1 MPGTILLDDLRDSIQ
16 DQLHQHVQSLLG
28 QAQQVGQQVVQ
39 PVQAA
44 AGLAQ
49 APPQIQVPSPDQVQS
64 ALLQHVDNLTQGA
77 QGVQQNALQVLGQGQ
92 QAAGGALT
100 ELGAQRDQ
108 VQSALL
114 DHVNTL
120 TGGAQSGLQSLAQPT
135 ITNVAGDQ
143 QSSISPTLGGP
154 DQTASGL
161 GPIDASSPSAFA
173 KSIAPYAQYA
183 AQKLGIDPTW
193 VAAMAGSESNY
204 GKAQGNE
211 LFGVKALPG
220 QAGTT
225 MMTHEGEGG
234 GVNMNQTF
242 AAYDSPLDA
251 VNAWVD
257 LIQKHYPGAV
267 NAPDLPTFIRGLKQ
281 GGYFTAGEGEYLNI
295 VKGIGDR
302 IGGDV
307 QAGLQAAG
315 LAGRAPTGQVSTAQ
329 ARAKDLGYTD
339 VSQFGDSQL
348 TSAEAYAAC
357 GPAAAV
363 RFAERFGRNPTLREA
378 TDLARDVGWTSQGG
392 MAGIA
397 SEQKLMSN
405 LGIDT
410 KIIGRDWS
418 AYARE
423 AATGNPVTISTPG
436 HYFYADGYNAESGAF
451 HVGRSG
457 LDLKGGS
464 EWMTPAQMENLMGT
478 AQGALFS
485 NNPNVPA
492 KGSVTASD
500 EPINLGGRPQARA
513 PLVMGGM
520 QDASG
525 NAVADQ
531 GPTPIQTA
539 QDVLGGAAERVG
551 QVASDLGTAAQGVLG
566 AAQDI
571 NRIQPGT
578 EAVRAITPVLGGA
591 AQQVGQTAQDINR
604 LQPGRAAVQAATPVL
619 GGVAS
624 DIGAGARGV
633 VTDLGGALSNAYG
646 LNRTPQERQAA
657 DEQYQRDVQAAA
669 EAMNRRGNEPI
680 TVGDVASN
688 AWNQIIGANPP
699 MGISL
704 QQYQDAQNVKNQWLE
719 QNNPARDVLVL
730 GGLTTSIAQQLTDP
744 LMIATFGPSMG
755 LGRAAGAATAERVG
769 GVLTGRLAP
778 RAVEFAST
786 VADKLASGA
795 IIGGVQNALLEAEKP
810 DATPESVFTAL
821 WQGAGFGAAADVGSA
836 AAAPVVR
843 RIGQTLIDRAAE
855 LRPRIA
861 EFVGSEAGGVRLP
874 ARDVLHGQAVPRPG
888 YEPGTPEHTTET
900 FLQDQARQQGT
911 PTPTISGDQI
921 RSLPGM
927 AGGYSNG
934 LQEVRDAVQAG
945 LPAAR
950 WYQQIVRQIRL
961 DTGQDINPR
970 EAAVLMGAFG
980 GNAGVTPN
988 YHAMLSVF
996 DAMRQAKP
1004 DLAGLENMT
1013 PEQVMG
1019 TQAFK
1024 DVAALVHADKAYA
1037 DDDMLARVMRG
1048 YRTGEIPVPS
1058 GAKLSSYTQ
1067 DFLHALNEQYSPYS
1081 TQDVWQGRLFGARPD
1096 IQGGK
1101 PLPNVSGSDAAYR
1114 SMHALTN
1121 WVAREMNLPPDQAQA
1136 AAWTVFRTLYTDPTI
1151 GPELANARISLGD
1164 AIKQGQQSGLLNPQ
1178 AMAGGGLAEVTL
1190 PRGLGA
1196 WSEKLNDVKDRIK
1209 QNGSYNA
1216 PPPESA
1222 TAVDRMALYH
1232 PSIQSAAQQRAVLD
1246 PSGFQY
1252 GTIAGP
1258 KVGVARP
1265 VGTEPAA
1272 ALRDLAL
1279 GDQPVIRVPG
1289 ELQVDPSTGKVPW
1302 LALEHDVQQTAGHAY
1317 VTVAGVGDDAAHLI
1331 GQRLGADRFNHADPT
1346 AKSAGGIAV
1355 DLGSRA
1361 DQARLSDALRAQ
1373 GLPVL
1378 RETAGM
1384 GLRVPLME
1392 GKAVA
1397 LVRQV
1402 QQILNAEGI
1411 SGTLTDYRGA
1421 THAVESGGTGARGA
1435 GRAGSQAGAAGPL
1448 GVQAGDG
1455 VRRQQ
1460 LAQAV
1465 FRDAAPAA
1473 EAGAAAATGG
1483 GLRGARQRGESTLG
1497 LHLNVGGAAAPP
1509 ATPVER
1515 YHYTPN
1521 GDFAQFRTGER
1532 GVVYLAESPM
1542 QALAG
1547 AQAGYRENV
1556 RRAAGI
1562 PTALRE
1568 ESGRLLRVNVA
1579 DDLRV
1584 FQDGWPS
1591 QMTAAE
1597 HDAAL
1602 DRFDT
1607 AKQGQPV
1614 EVQQALDRLRGLST
1628 GRAGNIEG
1636 DSIRYDAPPA
1646 VLSHVEAERP
1656 AMQRALRVL
1665 GYDAVKVGD
1674 EAGTSLA
1681 VLDPS
1686 KLNVTGRAPAQ
1697 ATPAFGLNLGGA
1709 VAGGVAGNVATPEN
1723 ATPEERLRNI
1733 ALGAG
1738 AGLAAGRLVP
1748 RALEGGF
1755 RAPRVADVAELARSE
1770 RGEVPI
1776 VPGEQLPPER
1786 PGPVGRE
1793 TAGAPP
1799 QSLSEVHTNP
1809 HLLREAAAGETPMTD
1824 EELAAHY
1831 DQLDQRYQQN
1841 QDRLASIDEQL
1852 RNPNARPER
1861 PPWAGGWTNDE
1872 LAQVASSH
1880 GTSPYEPLWW
1890 EKVGLN
1896 TGSDEVKRLAEGGF
1910 RTPNAGREPTSTELR
1925 AERNT
1930 LAAEQ
1935 RDIQAA
1941 ADQLG
1946 NAPPGQRFTTR
1957 TQTPA
1962 DLPFAG
1968 GEEEA
1973 PHGPYATEQ
1982 ASSGP
1987 GSLAE
1992 DIVTQ
1997 NGRKSYADP
2006 LSGDGLREAPGEV
2019 VGTRGGV
2026 TGRGISDVEAARV
2039 GEPSTETVARMPNL
2053 DAMLKGDMPEVRAQ
2067 IQRAAEDNPELFD
2080 AYRQGRISHDSLV
2093 TDLAT
2098 KVGMTREQWLKTPVG
2113 KGFSTEE
2120 MVALQAAAIDAQARS
2135 EQMAKDIAARGG
2147 VDALSPEQ
2155 VAYGLNELVNNTR
2168 LLAVARGGRTTAG
2181 RTLNALK
2188 IRLDATLA
2196 RGITASNDRIA
2207 ATRLASQARAAVK
2220 RASQQLEQAKQ
2231 LDTEKQ
2237 AVVTRARTSGAPKNI
2252 IDQIAEAYDQLDRYQ
2267 AMSLHEKADDYNA
2280 LKAQREAAA
2289 AKRKAAVREPPQEL
2303 LSALQAELKAERDNF
2318 AKRKDTWETM
2328 AFWDSKANENAVA
2341 KRNAFRGGL
2350 YIEQYRKAADLAAK
2364 SAEAD
2369 AKRAWNLESKR
2380 QSLQTQKATTLLEA
2394 VGGAK
2399 PSREL
2404 LAAYVEAVNSNDP
2417 LAAGKFVKGLMTPG
2431 WWARAQT
2438 LRIAGLLSS
2447 TITHMA
2453 NMVGNVTQVPLE
2465 VATHATVVPIDWA
2478 RARATGGRRVAYMA
2492 ELGPMLEAYGPGFL
2506 AEMPDAVKILQT
2518 GITPADA
2525 VKLENIRPGF
2535 ASGSGKVDAALEGPL
2550 RALQAEDQLFRG
2562 GAFAM
2567 QAARVA
2573 TRYAYREG
2581 FRGEQLAGR
2590 RANIVK
2596 NLEDYPDLYKEAHD
2610 AMLRMVFQEHRDWIP
2625 SPRGAARGV
2634 ISQPLPFIKTPA
2646 NITAQGM
2653 GLSPFGVAGSIEAVR
2668 ARGALEA
2675 TGKATT
2681 AQLDRATLLAEQR
2694 IARTAIGTAILGL
2707 GVGLGAGT
2715 FTAGKSMLTGAYDPN
2730 EASTY
2735 PQGWREWSTVAEDPV
2750 SGNTYYIPMQNF
2762 GAAGAPL
2769 AMAAIL
2775 TDAAKR
2781 GHSLLDKDEVA
2792 RAATSIGQYVLD
2804 NTFLQ
2809 GLSDTVN
2816 VLHDPSRYANK
2827 FLESLV
2833 SSYGPFSAM
2842 GRQIQRAYGV
2852 ASRNPHDG
2860 LMGLVEAMEANY
2872 PGLSGNV
2879 PESLT
2884 AIGEPRTQ
2892 GISGGAAFALPLR
2905 ADILRDEPTLQAL
2918 RANDVRIPP
2927 PARSVNVGNGWAI
2940 DLTPEEQ
2947 DQVQRARGEQIRQQ
2961 VAAVMDSTLYK
2972 NGDISVK
2979 NQLLSKAVSNA
2990 SQNSDVLFV
2999 RSLADADIKQRAVR
3013 KTVPTPYTV
3022 AGEPA
3027 A

>member
-1 MPGTILLDDLRDSIQ
+1 M
-16 DQLHQHVQSLLG
+16 QST
-28 QAQQVGQQVVQ
+28 
-39 PVQAA
+39 
-44 AGLAQ
+44 
-49 APPQIQVPSPDQVQS
+49 
-64 ALLQHVDNLTQGA
+64 LLQHVNGLTQGA
-77 QGVQQNALQVLGQGQ
+77 QQNALQVLGQGQ
-92 QAAGGALT
+92 QAVGGALT

-120 TGGAQSGLQSLAQPT
+120 TGGAQSGLQSLATAVQPT
-135 ITNVAGDQ
+135 IQ
-143 QSSISPTLGGP
+143 TLGGGQPSISGGAPVDTSAAAAPP
-154 DQTASGL
+154 DRSMSLQ
-161 GPIDASSPSAFA
+161 D
-173 KSIAPYAQYA
+173 YARAA
-183 AQKLGIDPTW
+183 AQRAGIDPQIF
-193 VAAMAGSESNY
+193 VAQIQQESGFDPTAKSPAGAL
-204 GKAQGNE
+204 GVAQFMPTTAQGV
-211 LFGVKALPG
+211 GVDPTDPYASLDAAARLDAQNLKKYNGDYSKVLA
-220 QAGTT
+220 AYNA
-225 MMTHEGEGG
+225 GG
-234 GVNMNQTF
+234 GAVDQYGGVPPF
-242 AAYDSPLDA
+242 AETQNY
-251 VNAWVD
+251 
-257 LIQKHYPGAV
+257 
-267 NAPDLPTFIRGLKQ
+267 
-281 GGYFTAGEGEYLNI
+281 
-295 VKGIGDR
+295 VKTILSSAQQR
-302 IGGDV
+302 
-307 QAGLQAAG
+307 
-315 LAGRAPTGQVSTAQ
+315 STRPAS
-329 ARAKDLGYTD
+329 DLGYQD

-378 TDLARDVGWTSQGG
+378 TDLAKDVGWTSQGG

-397 SEQKLMSN
+397 SEQKLMTN

-410 KIIGRDWS
+410 KIVGRDWS
-418 AYARE
+418 AYAKE

-457 LDLKGGS
+457 LDLKGGA

-525 NAVADQ
+525 NVVADQ

-539 QDVLGGAAERVG
+539 QDVLGGAAEAVTTRVG
-551 QVASDLGTAAQGVLG
+551 QVASDLGSAAQGVLG

-578 EAVRAITPVLGGA
+578 EAVRAITPALGGA

-604 LQPGRAAVQAATPVL
+604 LQPGAAAVQAATPVL

-633 VTDLGGALSNAYG
+633 VTDLGGAVSNAYG

-855 LRPRIA
+855 LRPRVA
-861 EFVGSEAGGVRLP
+861 EFLGSEAGGVRLP
-874 ARDVLHGQAVPRPG
+874 AQQDVLHGQAVPRPG

-911 PTPTISGDQI
+911 PRPTISGADVA
-921 RSLPGM
+921 SLPGM
-927 AGGYSNG
+927 AGSRSRG
-934 LQEVRDAVQAG
+934 LQEVRDATEAG

-950 WYQQIVRQIRL
+950 WYQQIVQQVRQ

-970 EAAVLMGAFG
+970 EAAVLMGATG
-980 GNAGVTPN
+980 GNAGVQPN

-1004 DLAGLENMT
+1004 DLVGLENLDL
-1013 PEQVMG
+1013 PQVKA
-1019 TQAFK
+1019 TTAFK
-1024 DVAALVHADKAYA
+1024 DVQALVRADSAYI
-1037 DDDMLARVMRG
+1037 DDDMLAKVMRG
-1048 YRTGEIPVPS
+1048 YRTGEVPVPS

-1067 DFLHALNEQYSPYS
+1067 DFLHALSESYAPYS
-1081 TQDVWQGRLFGARPD
+1081 TQDVHQGRLFGARPD
-1096 IQGGK
+1096 VQGGK
-1101 PLPNVSGSDAAYR
+1101 PLPDVSQNDQAYR
-1114 SMHALTN
+1114 TMHALTN

-1136 AAWTVFRTLYTDPTI
+1136 AGWTTFRTLWTDPII
-1151 GPELANARISLGD
+1151 GPELRNDRIGLSD
-1164 AIKQGQQSGLLNPQ
+1164 AIKQGQQAGLLNPQ
-1178 AMAGGGLAEVTL
+1178 TLATGGLDEVRG
-1190 PRGLGA
+1190 PRMGPPTS
-1196 WSEKLNDVKDRIK
+1196 WSNKINDVRDRIR

-1216 PPPESA
+1216 PPPASA
-1222 TAVDRMALYH
+1222 TALGDIALYH
-1232 PSIQSAAQQRAVLD
+1232 PSIQSALQKRTILD
-1246 PSGFQY
+1246 PSGFEY
-1252 GTIAGP
+1252 GTVSGP
-1258 KVGVARP
+1258 KTGIRRP
-1265 VGTEPAA
+1265 VGAEPAT

-1279 GDQPVIRVPG
+1279 ADQPVIRVPG
-1289 ELQVDPSTGKVPW
+1289 ELQVDPSTGKIPW

-1384 GLRVPLME
+1384 GVRVPLME

-1421 THAVESGGTGARGA
+1421 THAVESGGPGARGA

-1448 GVQAGDG
+1448 GLQAGDG

-1483 GLRGARQRGESTLG
+1483 GLRGARQRAESTLG
-1497 LHLNVGGAAAPP
+1497 LHLNV
-1509 ATPVER
+1509 
-1515 YHYTPN
+1515 
-1521 GDFAQFRTGER
+1521 
-1532 GVVYLAESPM
+1532 
-1542 QALAG
+1542 
-1547 AQAGYRENV
+1547 
-1556 RRAAGI
+1556 
-1562 PTALRE
+1562 
-1568 ESGRLLRVNVA
+1568 
-1579 DDLRV
+1579 
-1584 FQDGWPS
+1584 
-1591 QMTAAE
+1591 
-1597 HDAAL
+1597 
-1602 DRFDT
+1602 
-1607 AKQGQPV
+1607 
-1614 EVQQALDRLRGLST
+1614 
-1628 GRAGNIEG
+1628 
-1636 DSIRYDAPPA
+1636 
-1646 VLSHVEAERP
+1646 
-1656 AMQRALRVL
+1656 
-1665 GYDAVKVGD
+1665 
-1674 EAGTSLA
+1674 
-1681 VLDPS
+1681 
-1686 KLNVTGRAPAQ
+1686 
-1697 ATPAFGLNLGGA
+1697 GGA

-1755 RAPRVADVAELARSE
+1755 RAPRMADVAELARSE

-1793 TAGAPP
+1793 PAGAPP
-1799 QSLSEVHTNP
+1799 QSLSEVHSNP

-1824 EELAAHY
+1824 EQLAAHY

-1852 RNPNARPER
+1852 RNPNAKPER
-1861 PPWAGGWTNDE
+1861 PPWAAGWTNDE

-1880 GTSPYEPLWW
+1880 GASPYEPLWW

-1910 RTPNAGREPTSTELR
+1910 RTPNAGREPTPTELR

-1946 NAPPGQRFTTR
+1946 NAAPGQRFTTR

-2006 LSGDGLREAPGEV
+2006 LTGDGLREAPGEV

-2039 GEPSTETVARMPNL
+2039 GEPSSETVARMPNL

-2188 IRLDATLA
+2188 NRLDATLA

-2220 RASQQLEQAKQ
+2220 RATQQLEQAKE
-2231 LDTEKQ
+2231 LDAEKQ
-2237 AVVTRARTSGAPKNI
+2237 AVVKRLRRGDVTPVPSTEEEQIAARERGYENIPPERRGPVGPGEQVGMPGTPPPRVKVSNSI

-2280 LKAQREAAA
+2280 LKAQRDAAA
-2289 AKRKAAVREPPQEL
+2289 ARRKAAVREPPQEL

-2394 VGGAK
+2394 VGGAR

-2465 VATHATVVPIDWA
+2465 VATHAAVVPIDWA

-2506 AEMPDAVKILQT
+2506 ASMPDAVKILQT

-2590 RANIVK
+2590 RANIIK

-2625 SPRGAARGV
+2625 APRGAARGV
-2634 ISQPLPFIKTPA
+2634 VSQPLPFIKTPA

-2694 IARTAIGTAILGL
+2694 IARTAIGTAIVGL
-2707 GVGLGAGT
+2707 GIGLGAGT
-2715 FTAGKSMLTGAYDPN
+2715 FTGGKSMLTGAYDPN

-2735 PQGWREWSTVAEDPV
+2735 PQGWREWSMVAEDPV

-2833 SSYGPFSAM
+2833 SSYGPYSAM

-2872 PGLSGNV
+2872 PGVSGNV

-2892 GISGGAAFALPLR
+2892 GISGAAAFALPLR

-2927 PARSVNVGNGWAI
+2927 PAKSVNVGNGWAI

-2979 NQLLSKAVSNA
+2979 NQLLSKAISNA

-2999 RSLADADIKQRAVR
+2999 RSLGDADIKQRAVR